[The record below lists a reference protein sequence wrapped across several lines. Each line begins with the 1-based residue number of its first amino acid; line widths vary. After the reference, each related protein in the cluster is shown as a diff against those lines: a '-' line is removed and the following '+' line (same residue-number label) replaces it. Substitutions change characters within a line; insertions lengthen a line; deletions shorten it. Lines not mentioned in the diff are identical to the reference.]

1 MKVYTSFDEINLE
14 LEILKLESEVE
25 KEKLKRSYFYLK
37 ESISPLNVSTS
48 LVKTF
53 VKKAFFAKILHKI
66 LPF

>member
-25 KEKLKRSYFYLK
+25 KEKLKRSYFYFK

-53 VKKAFFAKILHKI
+53 VKKAFLAKILHKI